1 MKWLSAIR
9 TAWAIRKMWRK
20 ARKEARIEKRIS
32 KHEHRADILYAELVA
47 TAAGDP
53 KPIGN

>member
-1 MKWLSAIR
+1 MNAAAALAI
-9 TAWAIRKMWRK
+9 AWPLFRKWRK
-20 ARKEARIEKRIS
+20 ARKEARIQKRIY
-32 KHEHRADILYAELVA
+32 KYEHRADILYAELVA